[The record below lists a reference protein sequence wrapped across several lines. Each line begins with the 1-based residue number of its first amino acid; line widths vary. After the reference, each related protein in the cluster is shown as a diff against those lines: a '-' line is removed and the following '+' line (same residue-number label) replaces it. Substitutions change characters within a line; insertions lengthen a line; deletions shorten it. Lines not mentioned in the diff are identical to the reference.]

1 MLNEAFE
8 NEIQAQLA
16 ELHIQPDAGVW
27 HQVSTQIQP
36 KEKRRKA
43 FIWWWLAASMV
54 GLLTGTYYWYNQ
66 QTTSN
71 LTVNV
76 SKAKTNTSVKVDADV
91 EQSLVLTNTP
101 LAATPYSKVKAANN
115 SFKIVDNITT
125 TTKQPVSKSFNLTIT
140 EKSLQQHAVSSSD
153 LPLQNNIYNT
163 IIDSFHHLHISKAQV
178 LLNDSANASKI
189 IERVI
194 PVNALIEHAQADSS
208 QDTIIT
214 KDTFLKPSP
223 KRRWVIACDAMLGI
237 ATTNQN
243 SLFKHSDNTFSQGA
257 FLGNTASGQQ
267 PGSGF
272 TTTPSSLTVY
282 QSGISIRLGL
292 NAKHTL
298 KNKLFIYV
306 SGAYQWNTGS
316 IVVGAKKDSLVNV
329 NGVARN
335 YAYIGG
341 VQERK
346 MLSEHSLLLSTGI
359 GNTFKIHQQQIH
371 PMLGF
376 GTAYIVAG
384 NRLHADITNTIAID
398 ALSLYN
404 RMQLFI
410 EPQVLWQPSKNQ
422 QWMFGIQA
430 QLFLNSISKGNIGGY
445 RNNFHV
451 VVRKNF

>member
-1 MLNEAFE
+1 MSNEAFE
-8 NEIQAQLA
+8 NEIKAQLA

-54 GLLTGTYYWYNQ
+54 GLLTGAYYCNNQ

-71 LTVNV
+71 LTVNI
-76 SKAKTNTSVKVDADV
+76 SKAKKNTSVKVDADV
-91 EQSLVLTNTP
+91 EQSL
-101 LAATPYSKVKAANN
+101 TPYSKTKAADN
-115 SFKIVDNITT
+115 SPNIIDNTAT
-125 TTKQPVSKSFNLTIT
+125 ATKQPVSNSFKLTIT
-140 EKSLQQHAVSSSD
+140 EKSLQQHAVSSSA
-153 LPLQNNIYNT
+153 LLLQNNLDNR
-163 IIDSFHHLHISKAQV
+163 IIDSFPHFHISKSQV
-178 LLNDSANASKI
+178 LLNDTASTPKI
-189 IERVI
+189 VERVI
-194 PVNALIEHAQADSS
+194 PVNALSEHILTDSAHNN
-208 QDTIIT
+208 IVT
-214 KDTFLKPSP
+214 KDTLLKSST
-223 KRRWVIACDAMLGI
+223 KSRWVIAWDAMLGI

-243 SLFKHSDNTFSQGA
+243 SLLKHKDNTYSQGA
-257 FLGNTASGQQ
+257 VLGNAASGQQ
-267 PGSGF
+267 PTSGF
-272 TTTPSSLTVY
+272 AATPSSIAVY
-282 QSGISIRLGL
+282 QSGISVRLGL
-292 NAKHTL
+292 NAKRTL
-298 KNKLFIYV
+298 KNNLFIYV

-316 IVVGAKKDSLVNV
+316 IVVGAKKDTLVNI

-346 MLSEHSLLLSTGI
+346 MLSEHSLLLSTGM
-359 GNTFKIHQQQIH
+359 GNTFKIHQQQVH
-371 PMLGF
+371 AMLGL

-384 NRLHADITNTIAID
+384 NRLHKDITNSIAID
-398 ALSLYN
+398 APSLYN
-404 RMQLFI
+404 RMQFFI
-410 EPQVLWQPSKNQ
+410 EPQVLWQPSLKQ

>member
-1 MLNEAFE
+1 MSNDAFE
-8 NEIQAQLA
+8 NEIKAQLA
-16 ELHIQPDAGVW
+16 ELYIQPDASVW

-54 GLLTGTYYWYNQ
+54 VLLTGAYYIYHHQ
-66 QTTSN
+66 AMRN
-71 LTVNV
+71 LTVNT
-76 SKAKTNTSVKVDADV
+76 SKAKTNASMKVDTDE
-91 EQSLVLTNTP
+91 EQSLVLINTP
-101 LAATPYSKVKAANN
+101 LAAMQHSKAKASNRG
-115 SFKIVDNITT
+115 FDIVDYKTT
-125 TTKQPVSKSFNLTIT
+125 TTKPSVSNSFKLTSTAKS
-140 EKSLQQHAVSSSD
+140 QQEHAVSSGA
-153 LPLQNNIYNT
+153 LMLQNNLDNT
-163 IIDSFHHLHISKAQV
+163 IMDSFTHLHLSKAQE
-178 LLNDSANASKI
+178 LLNDAANHAEI
-189 IERVI
+189 LEQII
-194 PVNALIEHAQADSS
+194 PVNALVEHAQADSN
-208 QDTIIT
+208 QNTIIT
-214 KDTFLKPSP
+214 KDTLVPP
-223 KRRWVIACDAMLGI
+223 TKRRWVIACDAMVGI

-243 SLFKHSDNTFSQGA
+243 SLFKRSNNTSSQGA
-257 FLGNTASGQQ
+257 TLGNTSVGQQ
-267 PGSGF
+267 PGGNF

-292 NAKHTL
+292 NAKRIL
-298 KNKLFIYV
+298 KNQLFIYV

-341 VQERK
+341 MQERK
-346 MLSEHSLLLSTGI
+346 MLSEHSLSLSSGI

-376 GTAYIVAG
+376 GTAYMVAG
-384 NRLHADITNTIAID
+384 NRLHTDITNTIAID

-404 RMQLFI
+404 RMQFFI
-410 EPQVLWQPSKNQ
+410 EPQVLWQPFMMQK
-422 QWMFGIQA
+422 WTFGVQA
-430 QLFLNSISKGNIGGY
+430 QLFLNSISKGNSGGY